1 MNLTLE
7 DLRPEV
13 KWFALLMEETL
24 RKHDE
29 SKGGVD
35 GWRKCGGDW
44 LYERLLAEAQ
54 ELENELNPTSKCN
67 CREAG
72 CPHTPWINLEGIVA
86 EAVDVANFA
95 MMIADNHRSLERYL
109 ASEGGVA

>member
-35 GWRKCGGDW
+35 GWRKCDGYW
-44 LYERLLAEAQ
+44 LYRRLKEETAELLDELLPFAEA
-54 ELENELNPTSKCN
+54 KV
-67 CREAG
+67 
-72 CPHTPWINLEGIVA
+72 NLERVVA

-95 MMIADNHRSLERYL
+95 MMIADNHRNLERYL
-109 ASEGGVA
+109 KSEGGA

>member
-35 GWRKCGGDW
+35 GWRKCSGGY
-44 LYERLLAEAQ
+44 LSFRLKEETKELVAELA
-54 ELENELNPTSKCN
+54 LCSHS
-67 CREAG
+67 
-72 CPHTPWINLEGIVA
+72 PHEIIEGVVA

-109 ASEGGVA
+109 ESEGGMS